1 MTDQSGIFA
10 GKGGYDIYVGN
21 NTDLKG
27 AVIASEAEDKSKNK
41 PVIVTQAR
49 QNRRLKKGELIIR
62 NKEQQKQD
70 INELSRDTENA
81 NNPLKQIFDK

>member
-1 MTDQSGIFA
+1 MYLQLIKT
-10 GKGGYDIYVGN
+10 
-21 NTDLKG
+21 
-27 AVIASEAEDKSKNK
+27 
-41 PVIVTQAR
+41 VIVTQAR
-49 QNRRLKKGELIIR
+49 QNRRLKKGELIIC